1 LIHFYREEKA
11 AAVKMSDRLTQL
23 QEAVNQQA
31 DNMCNSVGI
40 LQQNAVASNLNGG
53 LLKQEDQEN
62 KNKQEELT
70 QLFATLIAR
79 TAKDIEI
86 LIDSLP
92 SEESSLELQTEGLRR
107 LEVENDESARD
118 LQSAVAKGENILS
131 KIHAALH
138 DISTQQLEISKI
150 EAQYK

>member
-1 LIHFYREEKA
+1 LLDSLLQERGLVY
-11 AAVKMSDRLTQL
+11 KMSDRLTQL

-53 LLKQEDQEN
+53 MLKQEDQEN